1 MPAAK
6 QRKVNTSWFTVARG
20 VAGDF
25 APAWA
30 FPVFDVRLL
39 RFEGSLF
46 ATCVCARC
54 PFGVYLV
61 QLTGE
66 VTADGG
72 IRKLRAWVTQKAT
85 TRLAWA
91 QGRNHALFVGRRSA
105 EHSDELMVQPWL
117 GMTASFG
124 TPLIQRQR
132 VVCHRPGKGPRR
144 FRVRGIQS
152 CATVPPQQ
160 VVRLDRLRNLIGK
173 DLKRLIRSG
182 EASSWANSTSVVAG
196 FGTLELISNRTLG
209 NTLAVPGGHT
219 ISSTTHLVR
228 SRGPGGCDVLVGVGH
243 LLRSVFDTRVT
254 DFSWAGPRGGPR
266 VSLLCHT
273 IVCFGHRHR
282 SAGDCAAFAV
292 CNLKSFRRST
302 SAFRWGSQYTHFFY
316 AVEASAPFR
325 LLATSNEFCLGA
337 TANDTDCR
345 AAGPNVAV
353 ARSSHCLAPGLARHA
368 FLGSTSRRE
377 RPIRIRSCSQRQRRL
392 RSFVWR
398 QRL

>member
-1 MPAAK
+1 MSAAK

-117 GMTASFG
+117 GLTASFG

-182 EASSWANSTSVVAG
+182 EASSWANSTSIIAG

-228 SRGPGGCDVLVGVGH
+228 SRGTGGCDVLVGVGH
-243 LLRSVFDTRVT
+243 LYRSVFDTRVT

-266 VSLLCHT
+266 VSYSCQT
-273 IVCFGHRHR
+273 ILCFGHTGTAR
-282 SAGDCAAFAV
+282 
-292 CNLKSFRRST
+292 
-302 SAFRWGSQYTHFFY
+302 
-316 AVEASAPFR
+316 P
-325 LLATSNEFCLGA
+325 A
-337 TANDTDCR
+337 TA
-345 AAGPNVAV
+345 
-353 ARSSHCLAPGLARHA
+353 
-368 FLGSTSRRE
+368 
-377 RPIRIRSCSQRQRRL
+377 RPSP
-392 RSFVWR
+392 FAT
-398 QRL
+398 